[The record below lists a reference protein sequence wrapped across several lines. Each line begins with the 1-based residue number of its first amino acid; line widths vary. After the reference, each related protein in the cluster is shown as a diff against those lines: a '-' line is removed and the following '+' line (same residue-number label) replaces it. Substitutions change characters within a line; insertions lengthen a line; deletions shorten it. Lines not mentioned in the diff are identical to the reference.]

1 MLDSERLERILNYG
15 HNQGFLNVE
24 DQVTF
29 GFIKEREVVYTVRVD
44 NLIFQEDRQVDL
56 ESFLVCVKV
65 LIANKVA
72 VLLTINPICIKSY
85 SPVAYCCTFSPCGTM
100 LLYER
105 RNLMQLVERHLIKPN
120 HELYPT
126 LDDLTFKAK
135 NLYNHGL
142 YLYRQSYFEH
152 KENPETPILSWMAID
167 KSLRTQGHK
176 DVRALP
182 SKVANAVL
190 KNLGE
195 SISSFWKLVRLKNK
209 GGLRQKPKLPHY
221 LHKTEGRYPL
231 SFNYQTFGNKRGSNN
246 ELFLCPK
253 GINLP
258 IPTKVANPK
267 QVRIVPNHNN
277 FIIEV
282 IYNAE
287 ERAPKSTS
295 KYAGIDLGV
304 DNFATV
310 TFSTQNNPLIIK
322 GLELKSI
329 NQGYNR
335 LIAKA
340 QSLLPGSLKTSKS
353 IHRLWSRRSWILHT
367 KIHQMT
373 AFLAHLFDEI
383 QIEKVFI
390 GKNIN
395 WKQNLPFG
403 KAVKQHFTYL
413 PYETFIEQ
421 LQYKCHLRGI
431 TVVVQEESY
440 TSKASFLDGD
450 DIPVYSEVENPK
462 FSGRRIKRGL
472 YKSGNSQLIN
482 ADVNGSYNILRKGL
496 ANNQL
501 SFNVDNP
508 LIHPLVVKG
517 IGEEPNDKLVRLYM

>member
-1 MLDSERLERILNYG
+1 
-15 HNQGFLNVE
+15 
-24 DQVTF
+24 
-29 GFIKEREVVYTVRVD
+29 
-44 NLIFQEDRQVDL
+44 
-56 ESFLVCVKV
+56 
-65 LIANKVA
+65 
-72 VLLTINPICIKSY
+72 
-85 SPVAYCCTFSPCGTM
+85 
-100 LLYER
+100 
-105 RNLMQLVERHLIKPN
+105 MQLTERHLIKPN
-120 HELYPT
+120 HELYAT

-152 KENPETPILSWMAID
+152 KKNPDVPVLSWAEID
-167 KSLRTQGHK
+167 KSLRKQGH
-176 DVRALP
+176 DDMRALP
-182 SKVANAVL
+182 SKVAGAVL

-195 SISSFWKLVRLKNK
+195 NISSFWKLVRLKNSGK
-209 GGLRQKPKLPHY
+209 LAQKPKLPYY
-221 LHKTEGRYPL
+221 LHKTDGRYAV
-231 SFNYQTFGNKRGSNN
+231 SFNYQTFGAKRGANN

-258 IPTKVANPK
+258 IPTKVDNPK
-267 QVRIVPNHNN
+267 QVRIVPSHNN

-287 ERAPKSTS
+287 ESAPKSTS

-340 QSLLPGSLKTSKS
+340 QSLLLGSQKTSQS
-353 IHRLWSRRSWILHT
+353 IHRLWSRRSWVLRT

-373 AFLAHLFDEI
+373 AFLTTLFDEM

-390 GKNIN
+390 GKNTG

-403 KAVKQHFTYL
+403 KKVKQRFAYL

-421 LQYKCHLRGI
+421 LRYKCQLRGI
-431 TVVVQEESY
+431 TVIAQEESY
-440 TSKASFLDGD
+440 TSKASFLDND
-450 DIPVYSEVENPK
+450 DIPVYGETGNPK
-462 FSGRRIKRGL
+462 FSGRRVKRGL
-472 YKSGNSQLIN
+472 YRTGDGQLIN
-482 ADVNGSYNILRKGL
+482 ADVNGSYNIMRKGL
-496 ANNQL
+496 MNNHL
-501 SFNVDNP
+501 FLNVDSP
-508 LIHPLVVKG
+508 LIQPLVVKG
-517 IGEEPNDKLVRLYM
+517 IGQEPNSKLVQLYM

>member
-1 MLDSERLERILNYG
+1 
-15 HNQGFLNVE
+15 
-24 DQVTF
+24 
-29 GFIKEREVVYTVRVD
+29 
-44 NLIFQEDRQVDL
+44 
-56 ESFLVCVKV
+56 
-65 LIANKVA
+65 
-72 VLLTINPICIKSY
+72 
-85 SPVAYCCTFSPCGTM
+85 
-100 LLYER
+100 
-105 RNLMQLVERHLIKPN
+105 MQLTERHLIKPN
-120 HELYPT
+120 HELYAT

-152 KENPETPILSWMAID
+152 KSNPDKSVLSWAEID
-167 KSLRTQGHK
+167 KSLRKQGH
-176 DVRALP
+176 DDIRALP

-195 SISSFWKLVRLKNK
+195 NITSYWKLVRLKRE
-209 GGLRQKPKLPHY
+209 GSLAQKPKPPHY
-221 LHKTEGRYPL
+221 LHKTDGRYPL
-231 SFNYQTFGNKRGSNN
+231 SFNYQTFGAKRGFNN

-267 QVRIVPNHNN
+267 QVRIVPSHNN

-282 IYNAE
+282 IYDAKE
-287 ERAPKSTS
+287 QELKSTA

-340 QSLLPGSLKTSKS
+340 QSLLPASCKTSKS
-353 IHRLWSRRSWILHT
+353 IHRLWSRRSWILTT

-373 AFLAHLFDEI
+373 AFLATLFDEM

-390 GKNIN
+390 GKNNN
-395 WKQNLPFG
+395 WKQALPFG
-403 KAVKQHFTYL
+403 KKVKQRFAYL

-421 LQYKCHLRGI
+421 LQYKCQLRGI
-431 TVVVQEESY
+431 TVVTQEESY
-440 TSKASFLDGD
+440 TSKASFLDND
-450 DIPVYSEVENPK
+450 DIPVYGEVDNPK
-462 FSGRRIKRGL
+462 FSGCRIKRGL
-472 YKSGNSQLIN
+472 YRSNGGRLIN

-496 ANNQL
+496 MNNRQPL
-501 SFNVDNP
+501 NVDNP
-508 LIHPLVVKG
+508 LIQPLVVKG
-517 IGEEPNDKLVRLYM
+517 IGKEPNSKLVQLYM

>member
-1 MLDSERLERILNYG
+1 
-15 HNQGFLNVE
+15 
-24 DQVTF
+24 
-29 GFIKEREVVYTVRVD
+29 
-44 NLIFQEDRQVDL
+44 
-56 ESFLVCVKV
+56 
-65 LIANKVA
+65 
-72 VLLTINPICIKSY
+72 
-85 SPVAYCCTFSPCGTM
+85 
-100 LLYER
+100 
-105 RNLMQLVERHLIKPN
+105 MQLVERHLIKPN
-120 HELYPT
+120 HELYKT

-152 KENPETPILSWMAID
+152 KKNPEAPILSWMAID

-195 SISSFWKLVRLKNK
+195 SITSFWKLARLKNSGK
-209 GGLRQKPKLPHY
+209 LAQKSKLPHY
-221 LHKTEGRYPL
+221 LHKTEGRYPV
-231 SFNYQTFGNKRGSNN
+231 SFNYQTFGKKRGANG

-253 GINLP
+253 GINIP
-258 IPTKVANPK
+258 IPTKIDSPK
-267 QVRIVPNHNN
+267 QVRIVPDRNN

-282 IYNAE
+282 IYNVD

-304 DNFATV
+304 DNFATI

-335 LIAKA
+335 LIGKA
-340 QSLLPGSLKTSKS
+340 QELLPDSQKISKS
-353 IHRLWSRRSWILHT
+353 IHRLWSRRSWILRT
-367 KIHQMT
+367 RIHQMT
-373 AFLAHLFDEI
+373 AFLATLFDEM
-383 QIEKVFI
+383 QIEKVII
-390 GKNIN
+390 GKNTG
-395 WKQNLPFG
+395 WKQNLPFS
-403 KAVKQHFTYL
+403 KKVKQCFAYL

-421 LQYKCHLRGI
+421 LQYKCQLRGI
-431 TVVVQEESY
+431 TVITQEESY

-450 DIPVYSEVENPK
+450 DIPVYGATENPK

-472 YKSGNSQLIN
+472 YKAGNGRLIN
-482 ADVNGSYNILRKGL
+482 ADVNGAYNILRKGL

-501 SFNVDNP
+501 SFKVDNP

-517 IGEEPNDKLVRLYM
+517 IGKEPNDKLVQLYM

>member
-1 MLDSERLERILNYG
+1 
-15 HNQGFLNVE
+15 
-24 DQVTF
+24 
-29 GFIKEREVVYTVRVD
+29 
-44 NLIFQEDRQVDL
+44 
-56 ESFLVCVKV
+56 
-65 LIANKVA
+65 
-72 VLLTINPICIKSY
+72 
-85 SPVAYCCTFSPCGTM
+85 
-100 LLYER
+100 
-105 RNLMQLVERHLIKPN
+105 MQLTERHLIKPN
-120 HELYPT
+120 HELYAT

-152 KENPETPILSWMAID
+152 KSNPDKSVLSWAEID
-167 KSLRTQGHK
+167 KSLRKQGH
-176 DVRALP
+176 DDIRALP

-195 SISSFWKLVRLKNK
+195 NITSYWKLVRLKRE
-209 GGLRQKPKLPHY
+209 GSLAQKPKLPHY
-221 LHKTEGRYPL
+221 LHKTDGRYPL
-231 SFNYQTFGNKRGSNN
+231 SFNYQTFGAKRGSNN

-267 QVRIVPNHNN
+267 QVRIVPSHNN

-282 IYNAE
+282 IYDAKE
-287 ERAPKSTS
+287 QELKSTA

-340 QSLLPGSLKTSKS
+340 QSLLPASCKTSKS
-353 IHRLWSRRSWILHT
+353 IHRLWSRRSWILTT

-373 AFLAHLFDEI
+373 AFLATLFDEM

-390 GKNIN
+390 GKNNN
-395 WKQNLPFG
+395 WKQALPFG
-403 KAVKQHFTYL
+403 KKVKQRFAYL

-421 LQYKCHLRGI
+421 LQYKCQLRGI
-431 TVVVQEESY
+431 TVVTQEESY
-440 TSKASFLDGD
+440 TSKASFLDND
-450 DIPVYSEVENPK
+450 DIPVYGEVDNPK
-462 FSGRRIKRGL
+462 FSGCRIKRGL
-472 YKSGNSQLIN
+472 YRSNGGRLIN

-496 ANNQL
+496 MNNRQPL
-501 SFNVDNP
+501 NVDNP
-508 LIHPLVVKG
+508 LIQPLVVKG
-517 IGEEPNDKLVRLYM
+517 IGKEPNSKLVQLYM

>member
-1 MLDSERLERILNYG
+1 
-15 HNQGFLNVE
+15 
-24 DQVTF
+24 
-29 GFIKEREVVYTVRVD
+29 
-44 NLIFQEDRQVDL
+44 
-56 ESFLVCVKV
+56 
-65 LIANKVA
+65 
-72 VLLTINPICIKSY
+72 
-85 SPVAYCCTFSPCGTM
+85 
-100 LLYER
+100 
-105 RNLMQLVERHLIKPN
+105 MQLVERHLIKPN
-120 HELYPT
+120 HELYKT

-152 KENPETPILSWMAID
+152 KKNPEAPILSWMAID

-195 SISSFWKLVRLKNK
+195 SITSFWKLARLKNSGK
-209 GGLRQKPKLPHY
+209 LAQKPKLPHY
-221 LHKTEGRYPL
+221 LHKTEGRYPV
-231 SFNYQTFGNKRGSNN
+231 SFNYQTFGKKRGANG

-253 GINLP
+253 GINIP
-258 IPTKVANPK
+258 IPTKIDSPK
-267 QVRIVPNHNN
+267 QVRIVPDRNN

-282 IYNAE
+282 IYNVD

-304 DNFATV
+304 DNFATI

-335 LIAKA
+335 LIGKA
-340 QSLLPGSLKTSKS
+340 QELLPDSQKISKS
-353 IHRLWSRRSWILHT
+353 IHRLWSRRSWILRT
-367 KIHQMT
+367 RIHQMT
-373 AFLAHLFDEI
+373 AFLATLFDEM
-383 QIEKVFI
+383 QIEKVII
-390 GKNIN
+390 GKNTG
-395 WKQNLPFG
+395 WKQNLPFS
-403 KAVKQHFTYL
+403 KKVKQRFAYL

-421 LQYKCHLRGI
+421 LQYKCQLRGI
-431 TVVVQEESY
+431 TVITQEESY

-450 DIPVYSEVENPK
+450 DIPVYGATENPK

-472 YKSGNSQLIN
+472 YKAGNGRLIN
-482 ADVNGSYNILRKGL
+482 ADVNGAYNILRKGL

-501 SFNVDNP
+501 SFKVDNP

-517 IGEEPNDKLVRLYM
+517 IGKEPNDKLVQLYM

>member
-1 MLDSERLERILNYG
+1 
-15 HNQGFLNVE
+15 
-24 DQVTF
+24 
-29 GFIKEREVVYTVRVD
+29 
-44 NLIFQEDRQVDL
+44 
-56 ESFLVCVKV
+56 
-65 LIANKVA
+65 
-72 VLLTINPICIKSY
+72 
-85 SPVAYCCTFSPCGTM
+85 
-100 LLYER
+100 
-105 RNLMQLVERHLIKPN
+105 MQLAERHLIKPS
-120 HELYPT
+120 HELYDT

-152 KENPETPILSWMAID
+152 KKNPDVPVLSWAEID
-167 KSLRTQGHK
+167 KSLRKQGHE
-176 DVRALP
+176 DIRALP

-195 SISSFWKLVRLKNK
+195 NISSFWKMVRLKNK
-209 GGLRQKPKLPHY
+209 GGLVQKPKLPGY
-221 LHKTEGRYPL
+221 LHKTYGRYPL
-231 SFNYQTFGNKRGSNN
+231 SFNYQTFGAKRGFNN

-253 GINLP
+253 GLNLP

-267 QVRIVPNHNN
+267 QVRIVPNHDN

-282 IYNAE
+282 IYDAQ

-304 DNFATV
+304 DNFATI
-310 TFSTQNNPLIIK
+310 TFSTQNQPLIIK

-335 LIAKA
+335 LISKA
-340 QSLLPGSLKTSKS
+340 QEMLPDSLKTSKP
-353 IHRLWSRRSWILHT
+353 IHRLWSRRSWILKT

-373 AFLAHLFDEI
+373 AFLATLFDEM

-390 GKNIN
+390 GKNNN
-395 WKQNLPFG
+395 WKQKLPFG
-403 KAVKQHFTYL
+403 KKVKQRFAYL

-421 LQYKCHLRGI
+421 LKYKCQLRGI

-450 DIPVYSEVENPK
+450 DIPVYGETENPQ

-472 YKSGNSQLIN
+472 YRSGDGRLIN

-496 ANNQL
+496 MNNHL
-501 SFNVDNP
+501 PFNVDNP
-508 LIHPLVVKG
+508 LIQPLVVKG
-517 IGEEPNDKLVRLYM
+517 IGEESNDKLVHLYM

>member
-1 MLDSERLERILNYG
+1 
-15 HNQGFLNVE
+15 
-24 DQVTF
+24 
-29 GFIKEREVVYTVRVD
+29 
-44 NLIFQEDRQVDL
+44 
-56 ESFLVCVKV
+56 
-65 LIANKVA
+65 
-72 VLLTINPICIKSY
+72 
-85 SPVAYCCTFSPCGTM
+85 
-100 LLYER
+100 
-105 RNLMQLVERHLIKPN
+105 MQLTERHLIKPN
-120 HELYPT
+120 HELYKA

-142 YLYRQSYFEH
+142 YLYCQSYFEH
-152 KENPETPILSWMAID
+152 KKKPENPVLSWVDID
-167 KSLRTQGHK
+167 KSLRKQG
-176 DVRALP
+176 DVDMRALP

-195 SISSFWKLVRLKNK
+195 SISSFWKLVRLKNSGK
-209 GGLRQKPKLPHY
+209 LTQKPRLPHY
-221 LHKTEGRYPL
+221 LHKTDGRYAV
-231 SFNYQTFGNKRGSNN
+231 SFNYQTFGNKRGANG

-267 QVRIVPNHNN
+267 LVRVVPDRNN

-282 IYNAE
+282 IYNID

-295 KYAGIDLGV
+295 KYASIDLGV

-310 TFSTQNNPLIIK
+310 TFSTQNKPLIIK

-340 QSLLPGSLKTSKS
+340 QTLLPKTQKTSKS
-353 IHRLWSRRSWILHT
+353 IHRLWSRRSWILRT

-373 AFLAHLFDEI
+373 AFLATLFDEM

-390 GKNIN
+390 GKNNN

-403 KAVKQHFTYL
+403 KKVKQRFAYL
-413 PYETFIEQ
+413 PYETFIKQ
-421 LQYKCHLRGI
+421 LQYKCKLRGVTVI
-431 TVVVQEESY
+431 TQEESY
-440 TSKASFLDGD
+440 TSKASFLDND
-450 DIPVYSEVENPK
+450 DIPVYGEAENPK

-472 YKSGNSQLIN
+472 YRTGDGRLIN

-496 ANNQL
+496 MNNQQ
-501 SFNVDNP
+501 SFNVGNP
-508 LIHPLVVKG
+508 IIHPLVVKG
-517 IGEEPNDKLVRLYM
+517 IGKEPNDKLVKLYM

>member
-1 MLDSERLERILNYG
+1 
-15 HNQGFLNVE
+15 
-24 DQVTF
+24 
-29 GFIKEREVVYTVRVD
+29 
-44 NLIFQEDRQVDL
+44 
-56 ESFLVCVKV
+56 
-65 LIANKVA
+65 
-72 VLLTINPICIKSY
+72 
-85 SPVAYCCTFSPCGTM
+85 
-100 LLYER
+100 
-105 RNLMQLVERHLIKPN
+105 MQLVERHLIKPN
-120 HELYPT
+120 HELYAT

-142 YLYRQSYFEH
+142 YLYRQSYFEY
-152 KENPETPILSWMAID
+152 KSNPDKPVLSWVDID
-167 KSLRTQGHK
+167 KTLRKQGH
-176 DVRALP
+176 DDIRALP

-195 SISSFWKLVRLKNK
+195 NISSFWKLVRLKNK
-209 GGLRQKPKLPHY
+209 GGLAQKPKLPGY

-231 SFNYQTFGNKRGSNN
+231 SFNYQTFGKKRGSNN

-258 IPTKVANPK
+258 IPTKVADPK
-267 QVRIVPNHNN
+267 QVRIVPSRNN

-282 IYNAE
+282 IYNVE
-287 ERAPKSTS
+287 ESVPKSTS

-310 TFSTQNNPLIIK
+310 TFSTHNNPLIIK

-340 QSLLPGSLKTSKS
+340 QSLLPETCKTSKS
-353 IHRLWSRRSWILHT
+353 IHRLWSRRSWILRT

-373 AFLAHLFDEI
+373 AFLATLFDEM

-403 KAVKQHFTYL
+403 KKVKQRFAYL

-421 LQYKCHLRGI
+421 LQYKCQLRGI
-431 TVVVQEESY
+431 TVVTQEESY
-440 TSKASFLDGD
+440 TSKASFLDND
-450 DIPVYSEVENPK
+450 DIPVYGEVDNPK

-472 YKSGNSQLIN
+472 YRTGDGRLIN
-482 ADVNGSYNILRKGL
+482 ADVNGSYNILKKGL
-496 ANNQL
+496 VNNHL

-508 LIHPLVVKG
+508 LIQPLVVKG
-517 IGEEPNDKLVRLYM
+517 IGQEPNEKLVQLYM

>member
-1 MLDSERLERILNYG
+1 
-15 HNQGFLNVE
+15 
-24 DQVTF
+24 
-29 GFIKEREVVYTVRVD
+29 
-44 NLIFQEDRQVDL
+44 
-56 ESFLVCVKV
+56 
-65 LIANKVA
+65 
-72 VLLTINPICIKSY
+72 
-85 SPVAYCCTFSPCGTM
+85 
-100 LLYER
+100 
-105 RNLMQLVERHLIKPN
+105 MQLTERHLIKPN
-120 HELYPT
+120 HELYAA

-152 KENPETPILSWMAID
+152 KKNPDVPTLTWVDID
-167 KSLRTQGHK
+167 KSLRKQG
-176 DVRALP
+176 DVDMRALP

-195 SISSFWKLVRLKNK
+195 SISSFWKLVRLKNSGK
-209 GGLRQKPKLPHY
+209 LTQKPRLPHY
-221 LHKTEGRYPL
+221 LHKTDGRYAV
-231 SFNYQTFGNKRGSNN
+231 SFNYQTFGNKRGANG

-282 IYNAE
+282 IYDAE
-287 ERAPKSTS
+287 EHSPKSTS

-304 DNFATV
+304 DNFATI
-310 TFSTQNNPLIIK
+310 TFSTQNKPLIIK
-322 GLELKSI
+322 GLELKSV

-340 QSLLPGSLKTSKS
+340 QELLPATQKTSQS
-353 IHRLWSRRSWILHT
+353 IHRLWSRRSWILRT

-373 AFLAHLFDEI
+373 AFLATLFDEM

-390 GKNIN
+390 GENNN

-403 KAVKQHFTYL
+403 KKVKQRFAYL
-413 PYETFIEQ
+413 PYETFIKQ
-421 LQYKCHLRGI
+421 LQYKCKLRRVTVI
-431 TVVVQEESY
+431 TQEESY
-440 TSKASFLDGD
+440 TSKASFLDND
-450 DIPVYSEVENPK
+450 DIPVYGEAENPK

-472 YKSGNSQLIN
+472 YHAGNGRLIN

-496 ANNQL
+496 MNNQQ
-501 SFNVDNP
+501 SFNVGNP
-508 LIHPLVVKG
+508 IIHPLVVKG
-517 IGEEPNDKLVRLYM
+517 IGKEPNDKLVQLYM

>member
-1 MLDSERLERILNYG
+1 
-15 HNQGFLNVE
+15 
-24 DQVTF
+24 
-29 GFIKEREVVYTVRVD
+29 
-44 NLIFQEDRQVDL
+44 
-56 ESFLVCVKV
+56 
-65 LIANKVA
+65 
-72 VLLTINPICIKSY
+72 
-85 SPVAYCCTFSPCGTM
+85 
-100 LLYER
+100 
-105 RNLMQLVERHLIKPN
+105 MQLTERHLIKPN
-120 HELYPT
+120 HELYPV
-126 LDDLTFKAK
+126 LNDLTFKAK

-152 KENPETPILSWMAID
+152 KEKPETPILSWADID
-167 KSLRTQGHK
+167 KNLRTQGHA

-182 SKVANAVL
+182 SKVANTVL

-195 SISSFWKLVRLKNK
+195 NISSFWKLVRIKNK
-209 GGLRQKPKLPHY
+209 GGLAQNPKLPGY
-221 LHKTEGRYPL
+221 LHKTDGHYPL
-231 SFNYQTFGNKRGSNN
+231 SFNYQTFGAKRGSNN

-267 QVRIVPNHNN
+267 QVRIVPSHNN

-282 IYNAE
+282 IYDAQ

-304 DNFATV
+304 DNFATI

-335 LIAKA
+335 LISKA
-340 QSLLPGSLKTSKS
+340 QELLPAPLKTSKP
-353 IHRLWSRRSWILHT
+353 IHRLWSRRSWILKT

-373 AFLAHLFDEI
+373 AFLATLFDEM

-390 GKNIN
+390 GKNTG

-403 KAVKQHFTYL
+403 KKVKQRFAYL

-421 LQYKCHLRGI
+421 LRYKCQLRGI

-440 TSKASFLDGD
+440 TSKASFLDND
-450 DIPVYSEVENPK
+450 NIPVYGETENPQ

-472 YKSGNSQLIN
+472 YRSGNGQLIN

-496 ANNQL
+496 ANSRL
-501 SFNVDNP
+501 PFEADSP

-517 IGEEPNDKLVRLYM
+517 IGKEPNDKLVQLYM

>member
-1 MLDSERLERILNYG
+1 
-15 HNQGFLNVE
+15 
-24 DQVTF
+24 
-29 GFIKEREVVYTVRVD
+29 
-44 NLIFQEDRQVDL
+44 
-56 ESFLVCVKV
+56 
-65 LIANKVA
+65 
-72 VLLTINPICIKSY
+72 
-85 SPVAYCCTFSPCGTM
+85 
-100 LLYER
+100 
-105 RNLMQLVERHLIKPN
+105 MQLTERHLIKPN
-120 HELYPT
+120 HELYAA

-152 KENPETPILSWMAID
+152 KKNPDVPTLTWVDID
-167 KSLRTQGHK
+167 KSLRKQG
-176 DVRALP
+176 DVDMRALP

-195 SISSFWKLVRLKNK
+195 SISSFWKLVRLKNSGK
-209 GGLRQKPKLPHY
+209 LTQKPKLPHY
-221 LHKTEGRYPL
+221 LHKTDGRYAV
-231 SFNYQTFGNKRGSNN
+231 SFNYQTFGNKRGANG

-282 IYNAE
+282 IYDAE
-287 ERAPKSTS
+287 EHSPKSTS

-304 DNFATV
+304 DNFATI
-310 TFSTQNNPLIIK
+310 TFSTQNKPLIIK

-340 QSLLPGSLKTSKS
+340 QELPPATQKTSKP
-353 IHRLWSRRSWILHT
+353 IHRLWSRRSWILRT

-373 AFLAHLFDEI
+373 AFLTTLFDEM

-390 GKNIN
+390 GKNNN
-395 WKQNLPFG
+395 WKQKLPFG
-403 KAVKQHFTYL
+403 KKVKQRFAYL

-421 LQYKCHLRGI
+421 LQYKCKLRGI
-431 TVVVQEESY
+431 TVIIQEESY
-440 TSKASFLDGD
+440 TSKASFLDND
-450 DIPVYSEVENPK
+450 DIPVYGETDNPK
-462 FSGRRIKRGL
+462 FSGRRINRGL
-472 YKSGNSQLIN
+472 YKSSNGQLIN
-482 ADVNGSYNILRKGL
+482 ADVNGAYNILRKGL
-496 ANNQL
+496 MNNNQSL
-501 SFNVDNP
+501 QMDNP

-517 IGEEPNDKLVRLYM
+517 IGKEPNDKLVKAYM

>member
-1 MLDSERLERILNYG
+1 
-15 HNQGFLNVE
+15 
-24 DQVTF
+24 
-29 GFIKEREVVYTVRVD
+29 
-44 NLIFQEDRQVDL
+44 
-56 ESFLVCVKV
+56 
-65 LIANKVA
+65 
-72 VLLTINPICIKSY
+72 
-85 SPVAYCCTFSPCGTM
+85 
-100 LLYER
+100 
-105 RNLMQLVERHLIKPN
+105 MQLVERHLIKPS
-120 HELYPT
+120 HELYKT

-152 KENPETPILSWMAID
+152 KKNPNVPVLIWNKID
-167 KSLRTQGHK
+167 NLLRTQGHK
-176 DVRALP
+176 DIRALP
-182 SKVANAVL
+182 SKVANTVL

-195 SISSFWKLVRLKNK
+195 NISSFWKLVRLKNSGK
-209 GGLRQKPKLPHY
+209 LAQKPRLPHY
-221 LHKTEGRYPL
+221 LHKTEGRYPV
-231 SFNYQTFGNKRGSNN
+231 SFNYQTFGKKRGANN

-267 QVRIVPNHNN
+267 QVRIVPDHNN

-282 IYNAE
+282 IYDAQ

-304 DNFATV
+304 DNFATI
-310 TFSTQNNPLIIK
+310 TFSTQNKPLIIK

-340 QSLLPGSLKTSKS
+340 QSLLPDSLKISKP
-353 IHRLWSRRSWILHT
+353 IHRLWSRRSWILKT

-373 AFLAHLFDEI
+373 AFLSTLFDEM
-383 QIEKVFI
+383 QVEKVFI
-390 GKNIN
+390 GKNTG

-403 KAVKQHFTYL
+403 KKVKQRFAYL

-421 LQYKCHLRGI
+421 LRYKCQLRGI

-440 TSKASFLDGD
+440 TSKASFLDND
-450 DIPVYSEVENPK
+450 NIPVYGETENPQ

-472 YKSGNSQLIN
+472 YRSGNGQLIN

-496 ANNQL
+496 ANSRL
-501 SFNVDNP
+501 PFEADSP

-517 IGEEPNDKLVRLYM
+517 IGKEPNDKLVQLYM